1 MVRALQQDHGGWTDG
16 MYEECL
22 GGGVRHNASI
32 GTVVGIDEDHDVVVL
47 YPSGNRWTF
56 NAAVLT
62 NVGGISLPTSPIASS
77 SNSKSNSL
85 SLLERTIPALE
96 PSIRLGST
104 VRISRD
110 LEFVRRL
117 QKGHGEWADA
127 MAMVCFSIFYVIGL
141 IYFVL

>member
-1 MVRALQQDHGGWTDG
+1 MRVDLELDVVRALQEDHGGWTDG

-22 GGGVRHNASI
+22 GGGVRQSASI
-32 GTVVGIDEDHDVVVL
+32 GSVIGIDEDHDIVVL

-62 NVGGISLPTSPIASS
+62 KVEGISTLPVTNNSAAST
-77 SNSKSNSL
+77 
-85 SLLERTIPALE
+85 SLLQQER
-96 PSIRLGST
+96 SIRVGSA

-110 LEFVRRL
+110 IEFVRRL

-127 MAMVCFSIFYVIGL
+127 MSMVV
-141 IYFVL
+141 

>member
-56 NAAVLT
+56 NSAVLT
-62 NVGGISLPTSPIASS
+62 NVGGISVPTSPIANSS
-77 SNSKSNSL
+77 KNNSL
-85 SLLERTIPALE
+85 SLLERTFPAPE
-96 PSIRLGST
+96 PSIKLGST

-127 MAMVCFSIFYVIGL
+127 MAMVCCSILYIICL
-141 IYFVL
+141 IYFMC